1 MDTKKCGGNVHGM
14 GSGTEYIYI
23 YINDKNMH
31 GFNHSSHTAAVEVVN
46 EQRLQPQQ
54 SHRRSLR

>member
-1 MDTKKCGGNVHGM
+1 M
-14 GSGTEYIYI
+14 GWVLALNIYI

>member
-1 MDTKKCGGNVHGM
+1 MTKTCKA
-14 GSGTEYIYI
+14 
-23 YINDKNMH
+23 
-31 GFNHSSHTAAVEVVN
+31 FNHSSHTAAVEVVN